1 MIIKV
6 QINLIDKY
14 LQFAKIIG
22 EEKVAVMT
30 LNTSLAQ
37 LDCHMRILLMTRKF
51 VAIFWLYSEFGPAS
65 WSHIS
70 FGTTAHVLLL
80 TKRYHHPHHL
90 AISEIISVETIINMK
105 ICVTCQGNIEF
116 FKPLLIFINSHIWHI
131 GNSLC
136 VAYGEIFNSTR
147 PAYGNRRI

>member
-14 LQFAKIIG
+14 LQFAKISG

-37 LDCHMRILLMTRKF
+37 LDCHMRILLMTKNFLVMFRIRSCF
-51 VAIFWLYSEFGPAS
+51 MVAFFFWNNSTCPAPNQ
-65 WSHIS
+65 
-70 FGTTAHVLLL
+70 
-80 TKRYHHPHHL
+80 TKRYHHPHNL

-136 VAYGEIFNSTR
+136 VAYGEIFKSTR
-147 PAYGNRRI
+147 PAYDNRRI